1 MIDLIKC
8 ISVIVVVI
16 VIYNCYSFRIL
27 IIGSNNM
34 LWSVMV
40 ILEIWMDNLLNIES
54 VYLDQ
59 EVLGIECIT
68 SRFGRHWLS
77 RTVQM

>member
-1 MIDLIKC
+1 
-8 ISVIVVVI
+8 
-16 VIYNCYSFRIL
+16 
-27 IIGSNNM
+27 M
-34 LWSVMV
+34 LSSVMGRIV
-40 ILEIWMDNLLNIES
+40 HNTES